1 MAEHSK
7 KFFKKTLSAQMA
19 EYLEESINNG
29 DWQIGEKMPSEPEL
43 SEAYGVSRNT
53 LREALHSLAISGLV
67 EVRPGDGT
75 YVKNRSALDAT
86 MQKRLEKEDLKN
98 IFEVRGMIEPE
109 LCAMAAVRRTAEEI
123 DELAKLHTRLI
134 ESYQNRQTDYLECDA
149 NFHTQVSKM
158 CHNPLLSDLYN
169 SIMLWY
175 PLMMKEGFLSFV
187 ENDEVDIYLHKKL
200 FNYIEAG
207 DSEGA
212 RKITRRMIEN
222 ERIDLEEVKKL

>member
-7 KFFKKTLSAQMA
+7 KIFKKTLSAQMA

-29 DWQIGEKMPSEPEL
+29 DWQIGEKMPS
-43 SEAYGVSRNT
+43 VSRNT
-53 LREALHSLAISGLV
+53 LREALHYLAISGLV

-187 ENDEVDIYLHKKL
+187 ENDEADIYLHKEL

-222 ERIDLEEVKKL
+222 ERTDLEEVKKL

>member
-53 LREALHSLAISGLV
+53 LREALHYLAISGLV

-158 CHNPLLSDLYN
+158 CHNPLFERSY
-169 SIMLWY
+169 SIILLCY
-175 PLMMKEGFLSFV
+175 G
-187 ENDEVDIYLHKKL
+187 IH
-200 FNYIEAG
+200 
-207 DSEGA
+207 
-212 RKITRRMIEN
+212 
-222 ERIDLEEVKKL
+222 